1 MKLEIDGTTYPVI
14 IEKKRTTKNL
24 YIRVKEDLSIHVTCH
39 TFTSDKQIEEIIQK
53 NAQNIIKMIERMKR
67 KKAREDKFYFL
78 GKKYDLIYTEFCD
91 FSLGEDKVFL
101 SHDFDLEKWKK
112 KQALS
117 LFQEHL
123 ETCYQNFSRKIP
135 HPTLRIRKMKSRW
148 GVCNTKTHVITLNLE
163 LITKDIHCLDYVI
176 MHELSHL
183 VEANHSK
190 RFWEVVGE
198 NCQDYKKYR
207 KLTNEIGD
215 EEV

>member
-1 MKLEIDGTTYPVI
+1 MKLEIAGESYPII
-14 IEKKRTTKNL
+14 IEKKKTTKNL
-24 YIRVKEDLSIHVTCH
+24 YIRVKDDLAVHITCH
-39 TFTSDKQIEEIIQK
+39 TFTSDRQIEEIIRKNQK
-53 NAQNIIKMIERMKR
+53 SIVDMIHRMKQ
-67 KKAREDKFYFL
+67 KKKREEEFYFL
-78 GKKYDLIYTEFCD
+78 GKKYDIVYTEFCD
-91 FSLGEDKVFL
+91 ISLGKDKVFI
-101 SHDFDLEKWKK
+101 HRDFDLDRWKK

-123 ETCYQNFSRKIP
+123 ETCYDRFSRKIP

-183 VEANHSK
+183 VEPNHSK
-190 RFWEVVGE
+190 RFWSVVEE
-198 NCQDYKKYR
+198 NCRNYKYYR
-207 KLTNEIGD
+207 KLTNEIGE